1 MNRRLFRT
9 ALIGSVL
16 SITALWGLTGCVSSG
31 TPAPPDCSDRARFER
46 ALDGAPVP
54 PACSVMAPDEAYGL
68 GEMIRER
75 RELIERIRMRLR
87 ADPPDSQREALV
99 LRQQLIRAEGELPE
113 LEALARLEGWLPP
126 ATLPEG

>member
-1 MNRRLFRT
+1 MNRHFRT
-9 ALIGSVL
+9 VLAGTSLSLAALGLLVGCASTVGS
-16 SITALWGLTGCVSSG
+16 S
-31 TPAPPDCSDRARFER
+31 PPDCGDLARFEL
-46 ALDGAPVP
+46 ALDGRPVP
-54 PACSVMAPDEAYGL
+54 PACSLVAPDEAYGL

-75 RELIERIRMRLR
+75 REAIDRIRMRLR

-126 ATLPEG
+126 ATLPDR